1 MNKQEL
7 IERVAANGWRLLT
20 CDQLNMYQGDDVWN

>member
-7 IERVAANGWRLLT
+7 IERVAANGWRSLAGVRPAE
-20 CDQLNMYQGDDVWN
+20 YVPR